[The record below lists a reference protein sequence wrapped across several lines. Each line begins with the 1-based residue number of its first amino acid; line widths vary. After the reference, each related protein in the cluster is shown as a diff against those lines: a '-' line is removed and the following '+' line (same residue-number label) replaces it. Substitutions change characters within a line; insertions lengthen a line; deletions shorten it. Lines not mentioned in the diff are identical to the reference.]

1 MYCACQAIQ
10 DEPSRTNH
18 AGGYAFGCKITCVL
32 CSFQCLNLLMFLLS
46 YSQSSANSLNS
57 LHFLYAEAPTSSISS
72 SKKVIHLLVKSI
84 KNLNRRYKPD
94 MLMYFPTRA
103 IHEDPGRINHAG
115 ECERGCL
122 SPRFLLPFHLLNVF
136 MLLLI
141 SFRLLAKS
149 LKAEQCEY
157 ATAPV
162 CNITSRS
169 LSMHL
174 PIQSLSASTLQ
185 SLCL

>member
-1 MYCACQAIQ
+1 MYCACRAIQ
-10 DEPSRTNH
+10 DDPGRTNH
-18 AGGYAFGCKITCVL
+18 AGGYAFGSRRTCVL

-46 YSQSSANSLNS
+46 SSQSSANSLNT
-57 LHFLYAEAPTSSISS
+57 LEFLYAEAPIGSISS

-115 ECERGCL
+115 ECECGGL
-122 SPRFLLPFHLLNVF
+122 SPRFLLPFHRLNVE
-136 MLLLI
+136 MLLFN
-141 SFRLLAKS
+141 SSQSYAKP
-149 LKAEQCEY
+149 LKTEQCKY

-169 LSMHL
+169 PSIRL